1 MPPSAIRPAPRRTPR
16 REAPARGSARP
27 MLTVWVAWIVLMA
40 GVNLPTPLYAVYSQR
55 FGFSSAV
62 LTAVFALYA
71 FVLVPALMLF
81 GQLSDRLGRRIVLL
95 MGLAAG
101 AAGLV
106 VFALAE
112 STTWLFAGRALQG
125 LAVGMASS
133 AATAGLV
140 ELEPARDARRPALLA
155 GLAQAGGSGAG
166 PLVAGLLAEW
176 APDPLRLPY
185 IVLLAATAAVALL
198 ALRVPEPVT
207 RRGGRWRITRPAVPA
222 DIRRPFARVA
232 LTAAVLWAA
241 VALFLSIVPSYAATL
256 LRTSNL
262 ALLGAITAL
271 MLAASCAAQ
280 VAAHHGITSRRA
292 QQAGVALLALGL
304 AGLVAASPLGSLP
317 LLLVAALLTGVGHG
331 LGFLY
336 AQDDLNRIAPPDHR
350 GEVTAAF
357 ITSIYVAVA
366 GSVITVGVL
375 DTRVSLS
382 IAVAIVAAVLATVAM
397 AAGAWHRYGEPI
409 GRARAGGVYS
419 APV

>member
-1 MPPSAIRPAPRRTPR
+1 MSSTATRTPPVR
-16 REAPARGSARP
+16 TSERQSPARGSIRP
-27 MLTVWVAWIVLMA
+27 MIVVWIAWVVLMA
-40 GVNLPTPLYAVYSQR
+40 GVNLPTPLYAVYSER

-101 AAGLV
+101 AAGLI

-112 STTWLFAGRALQG
+112 STAWLFAGRVFQG

-133 AATAGLV
+133 AATAALV

-198 ALRVPEPVT
+198 ALRVPEPL
-207 RRGGRWRITRPAVPA
+207 RGRSGRWQVTRPAVPP

-256 LRTSNL
+256 LETSNL
-262 ALLGAITAL
+262 ALLGAITAV

-280 VAAHHGITSRRA
+280 VVAHHGFASGRA
-292 QQAGVALLALGL
+292 QQAGVVLLALGL

-317 LLLVAALLTGVGHG
+317 LLLVAAVLTGAGHG
-331 LGFLY
+331 IGFLY

-357 ITSIYVAVA
+357 ITSIYVGVA
-366 GSVITVGVL
+366 GSVISVGLL
-375 DTRVSLS
+375 DTRVSL
-382 IAVAIVAAVLATVAM
+382 AVAVGIVAAVLAAVAL
-397 AAGAWHRYGEPI
+397 AAGAWHRYGGPTPRVPAGA
-409 GRARAGGVYS
+409 GR
-419 APV
+419 